1 MVESVER
8 EESGGGAEV
17 TAKTTGGSFYVASR
31 VKHAPMLFDSGIV
44 GHVVRPS
51 KDIEIDLFTPC
62 DPDEGGEGGA

>member
-1 MVESVER
+1 MAETETARDRKYRRHLECHVEQVFR
-8 EESGGGAEV
+8 
-17 TAKTTGGSFYVASR
+17 
-31 VKHAPMLFDSGIV
+31 LFDSGFV

>member
-1 MVESVER
+1 M
-8 EESGGGAEV
+8 AEKQ
-17 TAKTTGGSFYVASR
+17 TAKDRKFRRHLECNVEQAFR
-31 VKHAPMLFDSGIV
+31 LFDSGIV